1 MKFKFG
7 FINPK
12 RGFRRLP
19 RFTDLARTIAP
30 AQPPAFIGSSGSLC
44 FMMATV
50 NRPIEQPKFT
60 SFSRRLVLL
69 FVGALGAACAPASRV
84 PPATAAGALP
94 AAQVKSDRLPGDVQP
109 LSYSLELTVLPK
121 TERFSGRAQIL
132 VQVKA
137 PTAVVL
143 LHAKSLQISGVR
155 GIAGQTTIAGS
166 FEQLNEDG
174 VSALRFQQPL
184 PAGEV
189 VLEITYDA
197 PFDRQLRGH
206 YRVDSGGESYAFTQF
221 EPISA
226 RSAFPCFDEPN
237 WKTPYELW
245 LTVPNDDV
253 AVSNTLPVAE
263 EAAGEGIKRIHFAQT
278 KPLPSYLVAWAVG
291 PLDIVNGTPIAAS
304 AVRPEPVPVRGIA
317 AKGKGAQL
325 SIALSEVGPQLT
337 ALERYFGI
345 AYPYGKLDIVAVPD
359 FAAGAMEN
367 AGLVTFR
374 DFLLLL
380 DPKTATEG
388 QRRANAGVMAH
399 EFAHQWFGDLVTM
412 YYWDDIWLNEAFAT
426 WMGNRITNELHPQ
439 YKSDSQLLMGIEDAM
454 GVDARVTARMI
465 RQPIT
470 SSHDIVN
477 AFDSITYSKGGGVL
491 GMFERYLTPDVFRK
505 GVQQYL
511 QAHADKNAS
520 TDDLLDAL
528 SAAAGK
534 DVKTPFNT
542 FLTQVGVP
550 LVEAEVA
557 CAGGTAEL
565 RLKQSRYL
573 PLGSTGSKDERWQIP
588 VCARYEIASGVKE
601 ACLLLSEPTGVIGFE
616 KGQCPAWVMPNA
628 NAAGYYRFSL
638 PAVDLEKLRTK
649 GYKRLTARERY
660 ALVTGMIAS
669 VDTGS
674 LSAKDLLRMLPTFA
688 ADLERSVA
696 GVPADYL
703 SWVHEKLAAESDLPA
718 LAAYVNKMYLP
729 VRARLGFREQTGETG
744 DAKLLRAQVLG
755 ALAEVGREQSTRDK
769 LVKWGRDYLGAT
781 TGGAIKPEAVPKDI
795 ADVAVNVAVE
805 QGDDALFDAV
815 YQQFLKT
822 EDASVRL
829 RLLIALGS
837 VRDARSQKALALSL
851 DPKLRVN
858 EIVIPLRAQFGDRR
872 TKEAAREFLEHNF
885 DKLSERL
892 SASAAGSLVWLST
905 AFCDDAS
912 AARAE
917 AFFGSRVQ
925 SLAGG
930 PRILASA
937 TEQQHLCASV
947 VSAQRPSLEEFFGK
961 KPAAPPAAAAAP
973 AATNAAPAPV
983 PPPAAPS
990 PTPAPATTS
999 AAAPPKAVPAPAP
1012 AAPAPAPAP
1021 AKPSAMS
1028 ASAAAPA
1035 KPSAMP
1041 APAAPPAP
1049 APPH

>member
-1 MKFKFG
+1 
-7 FINPK
+7 
-12 RGFRRLP
+12 
-19 RFTDLARTIAP
+19 
-30 AQPPAFIGSSGSLC
+30 
-44 FMMATV
+44 
-50 NRPIEQPKFT
+50 
-60 SFSRRLVLL
+60 
-69 FVGALGAACAPASRV
+69 
-84 PPATAAGALP
+84 
-94 AAQVKSDRLPGDVQP
+94 VKSDRLPGDVQP
-109 LSYSLELTVLPK
+109 LSYSLELTVMPK

-132 VQVKA
+132 VQVRA
-137 PTAVVL
+137 PTSVVMV
-143 LHAKSLQISGVR
+143 HAKSLQISSVR
-155 GIAGQTTIAGS
+155 GIAGQTTIEGS
-166 FEQLNEDG
+166 YAQLNEDG

-189 VLEITYDA
+189 VLEISYDA

-226 RSAFPCFDEPN
+226 RSAFPSFDEPN
-237 WKTPYELW
+237 FKTPYELW
-245 LTVPNDDV
+245 LTVPSDNV
-253 AVSNTLPVAE
+253 AVSNTLPVGE
-263 EAAGEGIKRIHFAQT
+263 EPAGEGIKRVHFAQT

-291 PLDIVNGTPIAAS
+291 PLDVVNGTPIPAS

-325 SIALSEVGPQLT
+325 SIALAEVGPQLT

-380 DPKTATEG
+380 DPKSASEG

-412 YYWDDIWLNEAFAT
+412 YYWNDIWLNEAFAT
-426 WMGNRITNELHPQ
+426 WMGDRITNELHPQ
-439 YKSDSQLLMGIEDAM
+439 YKSEFQLLGGIEDAM

-470 SSHDIVN
+470 STHDIVN

-491 GMFERYLTPDVFRK
+491 GMFERYLTPEVFRK

-520 TDDLLDAL
+520 TEDLLDAL

-557 CAGGTAEL
+557 CEGGTAEL

-628 NAAGYYRFSL
+628 EAAGYYRFSL
-638 PAVDLEKLRTK
+638 PSADLEKLRTK
-649 GYKRLTARERY
+649 GYKRLSARERY
-660 ALVTGMIAS
+660 ALVNGLIAGVES
-669 VDTGS
+669 GTTT
-674 LSAKDLLRMLPTFA
+674 AKDLLRMLPTFA
-688 ADLERSVA
+688 VDLERSVA

-703 SWVHEKLAAESDLPA
+703 GWVHEKLATESDLPA
-718 LAAYVNKMYLP
+718 LAAYVNKLYLP
-729 VRARLGFREQTGETG
+729 VRTRLGFREQMGETG

-755 ALAEVGREQSTRDK
+755 VLAEVGREQATRDK
-769 LVKWGRDYLGAT
+769 LVKWGRDYLGVT
-781 TGGAIKPEAVPKDI
+781 TGGVIKPDAVPKDI
-795 ADVAVNVAVE
+795 ADLAVNVALE
-805 QGDDALFDAV
+805 QGDDKLFDAV
-815 YQQFLKT
+815 YQQFLKA
-822 EDASVRL
+822 EDASVRM

-837 VRDARSQKALALSL
+837 VRDARSAKALALSL

-858 EIVIPLRAQFGDRR
+858 EIVTPLRAQFGDRR
-872 TKEAAREFLEHNF
+872 TKEAAREFLEQNF
-885 DKLSERL
+885 EKLAERL
-892 SASAAGSLVWLST
+892 SPSAAGSLVWLST
-905 AFCDDAS
+905 SFCDEAG

-917 AFFGSRVQ
+917 AFFTSRVQ
-925 SLAGG
+925 HLAGG

-937 TEQQHLCASV
+937 TEQARLCAATV
-947 VSAQRPSLEEFFGK
+947 NAQRPSFQEFFGK
-961 KPAAPPAAAAAP
+961 KPATPPPSAAAP
-973 AATNAAPAPV
+973 AAPAAAAPAPV
-983 PPPAAPS
+983 PAAPTATAS
-990 PTPAPATTS
+990 AAPVPKALP
-999 AAAPPKAVPAPAP
+999 AAAP
-1012 AAPAPAPAP
+1012 
-1021 AKPSAMS
+1021 

-1035 KPSAMP
+1035 TPAAPSTIPARAAMPAKPSA
-1041 APAAPPAP
+1041 APATPAPPAP
-1049 APPH
+1049 AAAPQPAAPPQSAGATPPPATAPAQPAAAKPRATPVPAAPQTAPSAPPPPAPPK